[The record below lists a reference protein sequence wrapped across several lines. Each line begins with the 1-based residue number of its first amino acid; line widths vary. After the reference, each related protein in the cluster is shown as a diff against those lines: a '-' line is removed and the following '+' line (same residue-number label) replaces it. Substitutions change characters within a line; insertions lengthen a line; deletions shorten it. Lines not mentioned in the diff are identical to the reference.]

1 MADKDVTVLI
11 HRWQSGDPEALD
23 TLIPL
28 VYADLRMMA
37 ARLLDREY
45 RQETLQP
52 TALVHDVFVRM
63 LDGPQNA
70 VQSTSHLFNLA
81 GRMMRHMLVDR
92 AREADA
98 QKRGGDWH
106 RVDFVETLNLAIPD
120 KTDLGLLDEAIDQL
134 EQIEPRL
141 ARIVELRYFVGL
153 SVEAVARALGIDKR
167 TVYREWAFAKAWLQT
182 HLRS

>member
-23 TLIPL
+23 SLIPL
-28 VYADLRMMA
+28 VYADLRLMA

-52 TALVHDVFVRM
+52 TALVHDLFVRM
-63 LDGPQNA
+63 LDGHPGA
-70 VQSTSHLFNLA
+70 IHDTPHLFNLA

-106 RVDFVETLNLAIPD
+106 RVDFVETLNLAIPEN
-120 KTDLGLLDEAIDQL
+120 TDLGLLDEAIDQL

-141 ARIVELRYFVGL
+141 ARIVELRYFIGL
-153 SVEAVARALGIDKR
+153 SVEAVARALTIDKR